1 MTSTAFD
8 DQFAV
13 CTPEEEEAFRAIE
26 ARQREAEIVRPSQ
39 RERFERWFS
48 DQGKWPQSVERSGEG
63 YRLMQANDAWLTWQA
78 ACPENWQAVPI
89 DPTAGM
95 MKALWLDDPFGRH
108 SAMLAAAPK
117 PEEVCKSPD

>member
-63 YRLMQANDAWLTWQA
+63 YRLMQAQSAWETWKI
-78 ACPENWQAVPI
+78 ACPEGWQAVPVE
-89 DPTAGM
+89 PTDEM
-95 MKALWLDDPFGRH
+95 LD
-108 SAMLAAAPK
+108 SAPYPGCAAIETWREMRSAAPE
-117 PEEVCKSPD
+117 PGDA